1 MIIVIIFNK
10 YRRYLPRIIIGPGI
24 AQHQSSNFIIIRM
37 GEQSSVSLTIL
48 LGMRRSSLSVR
59 CTNQKG

>member
-1 MIIVIIFNK
+1 MALPPGIIF
-10 YRRYLPRIIIGPGI
+10 GPVI
-24 AQHQSSNFIIIRM
+24 DQHQSSNFITIRM

-48 LGMRRSSLSVR
+48 LGMRHSSLSVR